1 MIFFSFLFPKDVLWL
16 FCFVFL
22 LVLKTFRESVYFSG
36 ISIFL
41 LFVYPFCFVFD
52 LHVFVLFKF
61 SNQTCVLCAVEKATV
76 HDWLELEESPLTD
89 MRQENKVI
97 FKSPEVCEWNFRPQ
111 VRVS

>member
-1 MIFFSFLFPKDVLWL
+1 MSVGDFLFFSFSEGCSVAFL
-16 FCFVFL
+16 FCFFACA
-22 LVLKTFRESVYFSG
+22 EDFSG

>member
-16 FCFVFL
+16 FCFVF
-22 LVLKTFRESVYFSG
+22 FACAEDFSG

>member
-16 FCFVFL
+16 FCCCFFACA
-22 LVLKTFRESVYFSG
+22 EDFSG